1 MISLND
7 IRKSFGGVT
16 AVDGVSL
23 DIANNEF
30 LALLGASGCGK
41 TTLLRMLAGLEL
53 PDSGRVMIAGQDMTL
68 TPPHVRPVNLMFQ
81 SYALFPHMTVAQNVA
96 FGLKQDGLNGAILTT
111 RVQDALALVEMD
123 KLAHR
128 SPDQLSGGQQQRVAL
143 ARCIAKQP
151 KVLLL
156 DEPMAALDRAL
167 RERTRLELMNLRKH
181 LGISFVIVTHDQ
193 EDAMTMADRVAVMD
207 KGKIVQVASARDLY
221 ERPASRLV
229 ASFFGEANIWDGA
242 VMAGRIACPVLG
254 VSVVASSGVPG
265 EGTAV
270 AVSVRPERISISRE
284 FLTSDNVL
292 ADATVENVVY
302 LGTVTTYLV
311 RAPHGAIVRVTRQN
325 DAGHNFECGARVNIG
340 WSADAVVVL
349 TS

>member
-1 MISLND
+1 MASPIIALSD
-7 IRKSFGGVT
+7 IRKSFDGVM
-16 AVDGVSL
+16 AVDGVSI

-41 TTLLRMLAGLEL
+41 TTLLRVLAGLEV
-53 PDSGRVMIAGQDMTL
+53 PDSGKVMIAGQDMTA
-68 TPPHVRPVNLMFQ
+68 TPPHARPVNLMFQ

-96 FGLKQDGLNGAILTT
+96 FGLKQDGLTGAALTT

-123 KLAHR
+123 TLGYR
-128 SPDQLSGGQQQRVAL
+128 RPDQLSGGQQQRVAL

-207 KGKIVQVASARDLY
+207 KGKIVQVAGARDLY

-229 ASFFGEANIWDGA
+229 A
-242 VMAGRIACPVLG
+242 
-254 VSVVASSGVPG
+254 
-265 EGTAV
+265 
-270 AVSVRPERISISRE
+270 
-284 FLTSDNVL
+284 
-292 ADATVENVVY
+292 
-302 LGTVTTYLV
+302 
-311 RAPHGAIVRVTRQN
+311 
-325 DAGHNFECGARVNIG
+325 
-340 WSADAVVVL
+340 
-349 TS
+349 